1 MDCSE
6 TIGDRNGPCTLQ
18 RGESPKN
25 DRRYIMYHG
34 TDAQGARGILAQG
47 FRRSER
53 GMLGPG
59 VYVSRDIEK
68 ARRYPIRKP
77 ENVKVIL
84 KLRVNV
90 GRVKKIDG
98 QDHPLRLTWHDEGY
112 DTAWVPRGCG
122 MVTSELEEDC
132 VWDPERI
139 TVVGVEE
146 APSSEMKTIG
156 ESPKNDRRYIMY
168 HGTDAQGARGILAQ
182 GFRRSERGM
191 LGPGVYVSR
200 DIEKARRYPIR
211 KPENVKVILKLR
223 VNVGRVKK
231 IDGQDHPLRL
241 TWHDEGYDTAWV
253 PRGCGMVTSE
263 LEEDCVWDPE
273 RITVVGVEEAP
284 SSEMKTMLLAM
295 MKNPNDAVQIVVKD
309 LEGKS
314 LRLMVKLSE
323 SVLALKVRIQS
334 KWKVSPAQQR
344 LAYGGTAL
352 QDATTLANC
361 GLKQNATVN
370 LLHVDHAVDVFVK
383 TLANK
388 TLTIEVKL
396 SDSVLSLKQKVQQ
409 KAGIPVDQQ
418 MLTFG
423 SHTLENNQKLE
434 WYGIQQHS
442 TITMQG
448 RLRGGGR
455 RVRDF
460 KRRAARNG
468 RDTRILSSSFVSFS
482 FSCETSQV
490 EQRNPCRGQRA
501 TAGTHASSP
510 PPSSPSPS
518 LARRVKWNSTA
529 YRSSRLHR
537 STTMDCSETIGDR
550 NGPCT
555 LQRGESP
562 KNDRRYIMYH
572 GTDAQ
577 GARGILAQ
585 GFRRSERGML
595 GPGVYVSRD
604 IEKARRYP
612 IRKPENVK
620 VILKLRVNVGRVKKI
635 DGQDHPLRLTWHDE
649 GYDTAWVPRGCG
661 MVTSELEEDCVWDPE
676 RITVV
681 GVEEAPSSEMK
692 TMLLAMMKNPNDAVQ
707 IVVKDLEGKSLR
719 LMVKLSE
726 SVLALK
732 VRIQSKWKVSP
743 AQQRLAYG
751 GTALQD
757 ATTLANCGLKQ
768 NATVNLLHVDHAVD
782 VFVKTLAN
790 KTLTIEVK
798 LSDSVLSLKQKVQ
811 QKAGIPVDQQML
823 TFGSHTLENN
833 QKLEWYGIQQ
843 HSTITMQ
850 GRLRGGARS
859 KGPHSRAC
867 RGRPPHATER
877 SCGQRRH
884 RGAGALIA
892 ASALPERALVVF
904 RKCACSGDDAAGFGK
919 PPKAKSLLAPPL
931 SSSPPPTSS
940 TTVTTNSS
948 SGTFRKPEREG
959 WRLGG
964 AHTAVRIGLSRRGSA
979 WIPQPRGSALGGG
992 GACATLKGGQR
1003 ATAGTHASSPPSS
1016 SPSPSLA
1023 RRVKW
1028 NSTAYRSSRL
1038 HRSTTMDCSETI
1050 GDRNGPCS
1058 LQGGE
1063 SPKNDRRYIMY
1074 HGTDAQGARGILA
1087 QGFRRSERGML
1098 GPGVYVS
1105 RDIEKAR
1112 RYPIRKPEN
1121 VKVILKLRVNVG
1133 RVKKIDG
1140 QDHPLRLTWHDEGY
1154 DTAWVPRGC
1163 GMVTSELEED
1173 CVWDPERI
1181 TVVGVEEA
1189 PSSEMKT
1196 MLFAMMKNPNDV
1208 VQIVVKDLEGKS
1220 LRLMVKLSESVLA
1233 LKVRIQSKW
1242 KVSPAQQR
1250 LAYGG
1255 TALQDATTLAK
1266 CGLKQNATVNL
1277 LHVDHAVDVFVKTLA
1292 NKTLTIEVKLSDSVL
1307 SLKQKVQQKAGI
1319 AVNQQMLTFGSHTL
1333 DDNQK
1338 LEWYGIQQ
1346 HSTITMQGRLRGG

>member
-6 TIGDRNGPCTLQ
+6 TIGDRNVPCTLQ
-18 RGESPKN
+18 RGESPKD

-34 TDAQGARGILAQG
+34 TDAQGARGIVAQG

-68 ARRYPIRKP
+68 ARRYPI
-77 ENVKVIL
+77 
-84 KLRVNV
+84 
-90 GRVKKIDG
+90 G
-98 QDHPLRLTWHDEGY
+98 
-112 DTAWVPRGCG
+112 
-122 MVTSELEEDC
+122 
-132 VWDPERI
+132 
-139 TVVGVEE
+139 
-146 APSSEMKTIG
+146 
-156 ESPKNDRRYIMY
+156 
-168 HGTDAQGARGILAQ
+168 
-182 GFRRSERGM
+182 
-191 LGPGVYVSR
+191 
-200 DIEKARRYPIR
+200 

-344 LAYGGTAL
+344 LAYGGAAL
-352 QDATTLANC
+352 QDATTLAKC

-370 LLHVDHAVDVFVK
+370 LLRVDHVVDVFVK

-409 KAGIPVDQQ
+409 KARIPVEQQ
-418 MLTFG
+418 ILTF
-423 SHTLENNQKLE
+423 SSRTLEDDQKLE

-448 RLRGGGR
+448 RLRGGYTT
-455 RVRDF
+455 VTT
-460 KRRAARNG
+460 N
-468 RDTRILSSSFVSFS
+468 SSSGTFRKPEREGWRLGGAHTAVRIGLSGRGS
-482 FSCETSQV
+482 AWIPQPRGSALGGGGACATLKG
-490 EQRNPCRGQRA
+490 GQRA
-501 TAGTHASSP
+501 TAGTQAASPS
-510 PPSSPSPS
+510 SSPSSS
-518 LARRVKWNSTA
+518 LARRVTWNSTA

-562 KNDRRYIMYH
+562 KDDRRYIMYH

-577 GARGILAQ
+577 GAHGILAQ
-585 GFRRSERGML
+585 GFRRSARGML

-612 IRKPENVK
+612 IGKPENVK

-692 TMLLAMMKNPNDAVQ
+692 TMLLAMIKNPNDAVQ
-707 IVVKDLEGKSLR
+707 IVVKDLEGKPLR

-751 GTALQD
+751 GAALQD
-757 ATTLANCGLKQ
+757 ATTLAKCGLKQ
-768 NATVNLLHVDHAVD
+768 NAIVNLLHVYHVVD

-811 QKAGIPVDQQML
+811 QKARIPVEQQML
-823 TFGSHTLENN
+823 TFSSRTLEDD

-843 HSTITMQ
+843 YSTITMQ
-850 GRLRGGARS
+850 GRLRGG
-859 KGPHSRAC
+859 
-867 RGRPPHATER
+867 
-877 SCGQRRH
+877 
-884 RGAGALIA
+884 
-892 ASALPERALVVF
+892 
-904 RKCACSGDDAAGFGK
+904 
-919 PPKAKSLLAPPL
+919 
-931 SSSPPPTSS
+931 
-940 TTVTTNSS
+940 
-948 SGTFRKPEREG
+948 
-959 WRLGG
+959 
-964 AHTAVRIGLSRRGSA
+964 
-979 WIPQPRGSALGGG
+979 
-992 GACATLKGGQR
+992 
-1003 ATAGTHASSPPSS
+1003 
-1016 SPSPSLA
+1016 
-1023 RRVKW
+1023 
-1028 NSTAYRSSRL
+1028 
-1038 HRSTTMDCSETI
+1038 
-1050 GDRNGPCS
+1050 
-1058 LQGGE
+1058 
-1063 SPKNDRRYIMY
+1063 
-1074 HGTDAQGARGILA
+1074 
-1087 QGFRRSERGML
+1087 
-1098 GPGVYVS
+1098 
-1105 RDIEKAR
+1105 
-1112 RYPIRKPEN
+1112 
-1121 VKVILKLRVNVG
+1121 
-1133 RVKKIDG
+1133 
-1140 QDHPLRLTWHDEGY
+1140 
-1154 DTAWVPRGC
+1154 
-1163 GMVTSELEED
+1163 
-1173 CVWDPERI
+1173 
-1181 TVVGVEEA
+1181 
-1189 PSSEMKT
+1189 
-1196 MLFAMMKNPNDV
+1196 
-1208 VQIVVKDLEGKS
+1208 
-1220 LRLMVKLSESVLA
+1220 
-1233 LKVRIQSKW
+1233 
-1242 KVSPAQQR
+1242 
-1250 LAYGG
+1250 
-1255 TALQDATTLAK
+1255 
-1266 CGLKQNATVNL
+1266 
-1277 LHVDHAVDVFVKTLA
+1277 
-1292 NKTLTIEVKLSDSVL
+1292 
-1307 SLKQKVQQKAGI
+1307 
-1319 AVNQQMLTFGSHTL
+1319 
-1333 DDNQK
+1333 
-1338 LEWYGIQQ
+1338 
-1346 HSTITMQGRLRGG
+1346 